1 MGRIAT
7 ITACL
12 ALFALAAGGPAQ
24 AQGGATLGV
33 EPGRVGCCNI
43 ACVNGRGFCLGTD
56 GNAPPNVSCPPL
68 CTEICGAA
76 DSTCSSFA
84 SSGCPDGQNALDCV
98 EGCQPV
104 CPPTFTPT
112 NTPTNTPTVTDTPTN
127 TPTNTPVPQ
136 GGACTTPSQCSTGFC
151 VADVCCDTACTS
163 PQERCDLPGQRG
175 TCTSTTAPAP
185 AVGWWGLLA
194 VAVFLASVGALTLRR
209 RSVRR

>member
-1 MGRIAT
+1 VGRIAT

-24 AQGGATLGV
+24 AQ
-33 EPGRVGCCNI
+33 VGCCNI
-43 ACVNGRGFCLGTD
+43 ACENGRGFCAGFDGTD
-56 GNAPPNVSCPPL
+56 PSCPAL
-68 CTEICGAA
+68 CFEICGAA
-76 DSTCSSFA
+76 DSTCSRFFP
-84 SSGCPDGQNALDCV
+84 SGCPDGQDALNCV
-98 EGCQPV
+98 EEGCQPV

-127 TPTNTPVPQ
+127 TPTATPTNTPVPQ

-175 TCTSTTAPAP
+175 TCMSTTAPAP
-185 AVGWWGLLA
+185 AVSWWGLLA
-194 VAVFLASVGALTLRR
+194 VAVFLASIGALTLRR